1 MPKIMSI
8 KPIFLVYFFIKTL
21 NLLQI
26 YEIIHFSL
34 FTFHFFSYLYQTVK
48 VLSLEKTKKIGFF
61 FGFLL
66 VYSYLCTRILQK

>member
-1 MPKIMSI
+1 MRAKVPKTMSI

-34 FTFHFFSYLYQTVK
+34 FTFHFFSYL
-48 VLSLEKTKKIGFF
+48 
-61 FGFLL
+61 
-66 VYSYLCTRILQK
+66 CTRILQK